1 MMNSSGNIMLTNNF
15 KNSNYEISKFG
26 LGTVQFGL
34 DYGFTKR
41 KTQDEVNNILQTAA
55 DNGITL
61 IDTAREYGDSEDKI
75 GIFMENYKNNFVVA
89 TKLRLIEDLNDLTY
103 AKIKDNVYQ
112 SVEESL
118 EKLKL
123 NKIPILQLHQTIDEI
138 YKNENFWTV
147 INQLKEDNL
156 IDLFGVSV
164 YELPETKF
172 VIQNYN
178 ECVDFFQIPYNIFD
192 RRFDDIQG
200 ELNKNAIGLISR
212 STFLKGIIPCR
223 IDEIPECLNDIKP
236 FKKELQFLA
245 SKCNCSVAD
254 LASVFVYYNKYIN
267 STILGV
273 NSSEELENNIKSID
287 KFDENLLNA
296 IDFDNLRIDDDYL
309 IDPRK
314 WDNF

>member
-1 MMNSSGNIMLTNNF
+1 MNNF
-15 KNSNYEISKFG
+15 KKSNYEISKFG

-41 KTQDEVNNILQTAA
+41 KSQEEVNSILQTAV
-55 DNGITL
+55 DNDITL

-75 GIFMENYKNNFVVA
+75 GNFMENYKNNFAVA
-89 TKLRLIEDLNDLTY
+89 TKLRLIDDLSNLNY
-103 AKIKDNVYQ
+103 NNLKNSIYN

-118 EKLKL
+118 EKLQL

-138 YKNENFWTV
+138 YKSDDFWNV
-147 INQLKEDNL
+147 INQLKEDKL

-172 VIQNYN
+172 IMQNHN

-192 RRFDDIQG
+192 RRFDDIQK
-200 ELNKNAIGLISR
+200 ELNEYSIGLVSR
-212 STFLKGIIPCR
+212 STFLKGIIPCS
-223 IDEIPECLNDIKP
+223 IDETPECLNDIKP
-236 FKKELQFLA
+236 FKQKLQELADGCQ
-245 SKCNCSVAD
+245 CSVAE
-254 LASVFVYYNKYIN
+254 LASVFVYYNNFIN

-273 NSSEELENNIKSID
+273 NSPDELESNIKSID
-287 KFDENLLNA
+287 KFDENLLKD
-296 IDFDNLRIDDDYL
+296 IDFDDLRINDDYL